1 MVIVG
6 LTRRQKQ
13 EYLAVLKRSK
23 TELISPNSSTAS
35 KNNNVDAESTDSEFA
50 LGKKKKKNKKKM
62 VIESEDESSIILA
75 FHQIVSFS
83 LVNYSPIVTLFKRV
97 LNIFKSV

>member
-62 VIESEDESSIILA
+62 VIESEDESSIIVP

-83 LVNYSPIVTLFKRV
+83 L
-97 LNIFKSV
+97 